1 MVDVELL
8 LSDNGGVR
16 IYPTEWHNTIYF
28 GYQKNANIYRLH
40 IVRSKVWQLIF
51 PTETSEVIYVREF
64 TNTRWGAW
72 RHINTSA

>member
-28 GYQKNANIYRLH
+28 GYQKNAD
-40 IVRSKVWQLIF
+40 IVRSKV
-51 PTETSEVIYVREF
+51 
-64 TNTRWGAW
+64 W

>member
-16 IYPTEWHNTIYF
+16 IYPN
-28 GYQKNANIYRLH
+28 
-40 IVRSKVWQLIF
+40 
-51 PTETSEVIYVREF
+51 VIYVREF

>member
-40 IVRSKVWQLIF
+40 IGVLGG
-51 PTETSEVIYVREF
+51 TSIQALER
-64 TNTRWGAW
+64 
-72 RHINTSA
+72 

>member
-16 IYPTEWHNTIYF
+16 IYPTESSN
-28 GYQKNANIYRLH
+28 
-40 IVRSKVWQLIF
+40 
-51 PTETSEVIYVREF
+51 VIYVREF
-64 TNTRWGAW
+64 TNTRRGAW

>member
-8 LSDNGGVR
+8 LRQTLITSKHPAFISSHIPEQATRRFPAV
-16 IYPTEWHNTIYF
+16 ITTESSN
-28 GYQKNANIYRLH
+28 
-40 IVRSKVWQLIF
+40 
-51 PTETSEVIYVREF
+51 VIYVREF

>member
-28 GYQKNANIYRLH
+28 GYQKGLEVHRVH
-40 IVRSKVWQLIF
+40 KGQLALKALGV
-51 PTETSEVIYVREF
+51 TL
-64 TNTRWGAW
+64 A
-72 RHINTSA
+72 H

>member
-28 GYQKNANIYRLH
+28 GYQKNANI
-40 IVRSKVWQLIF
+40 VRSKVWQNL
-51 PTETSEVIYVREF
+51 TVRAFFHTAE
-64 TNTRWGAW
+64 
-72 RHINTSA
+72 INTSA

>member
-28 GYQKNANIYRLH
+28 G
-40 IVRSKVWQLIF
+40 S
-51 PTETSEVIYVREF
+51 
-64 TNTRWGAW
+64 
-72 RHINTSA
+72 

>member
-40 IVRSKVWQLIF
+40 IVRSKVI
-51 PTETSEVIYVREF
+51 TSMCP
-64 TNTRWGAW
+64 RWEKTG
-72 RHINTSA
+72 

>member
-40 IVRSKVWQLIF
+40 IVRSKVWQIK
-51 PTETSEVIYVREF
+51 R
-64 TNTRWGAW
+64 
-72 RHINTSA
+72 

>member
-28 GYQKNANIYRLH
+28 GYQKNAN
-40 IVRSKVWQLIF
+40 
-51 PTETSEVIYVREF
+51 
-64 TNTRWGAW
+64 TRWGAW